1 MNMDSK
7 LTLTIEKD
15 VIEKAKKYATESG
28 RSLSDLVENYLKL
41 VTKTDERIELSPTV
55 KSLLGAVKN
64 PENRDFKDIL
74 SDELANKYL
83 ND

>member
-41 VTKTDERIELSPTV
+41 VTKTDERIELSPMV

-64 PENRDFKDIL
+64 PENRDFKSIL
-74 SDELANKYL
+74 SDQLANKYL